1 MSDSTSGRAYQADPP
16 TGSACLGVSSPK
28 PLNKRPFCV
37 RSSLAQEVGRALR
50 EARLSMG
57 LTQGEAADA
66 MGISQPTMCRIE
78 LGKEEVT
85 LGMLQERV
93 SGMGLDVVLTFRRRA
108 VVR

>member
-1 MSDSTSGRAYQADPP
+1 
-16 TGSACLGVSSPK
+16 
-28 PLNKRPFCV
+28 
-37 RSSLAQEVGRALR
+37 
-50 EARLSMG
+50 MG